1 MKNVKIKYIND
12 YIDYFTSTI
21 LNLKSQKE
29 QIEKIYRILTKYQK
43 KNAVHIFGNGG
54 SASIASHFSMDLTNN
69 SKIKCFSYNDPS
81 IITCYSNDFKFE
93 NWISRVIEKCGNKND
108 LLILIS
114 SSGKSKNMI
123 NAVTA
128 AKRKKFHKIITFTGF
143 DKKNSLKQKG
153 DLNIWVN
160 SKSYNMIENTHQF
173 LLLLLVDMIKKLK
186 K

>member
-1 MKNVKIKYIND
+1 
-12 YIDYFTSTI
+12 
-21 LNLKSQKE
+21 
-29 QIEKIYRILTKYQK
+29 
-43 KNAVHIFGNGG
+43 
-54 SASIASHFSMDLTNN
+54 
-69 SKIKCFSYNDPS
+69 
-81 IITCYSNDFKFE
+81 
-93 NWISRVIEKCGNKND
+93 
-108 LLILIS
+108 
-114 SSGKSKNMI
+114 MI